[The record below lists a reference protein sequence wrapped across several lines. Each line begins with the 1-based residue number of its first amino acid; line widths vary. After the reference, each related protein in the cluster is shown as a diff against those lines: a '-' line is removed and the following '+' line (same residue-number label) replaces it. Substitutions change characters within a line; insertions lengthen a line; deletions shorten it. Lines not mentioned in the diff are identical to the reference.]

1 MTDFEIAEMRK
12 QMNREEG
19 IEPEDGGVNVGD
31 TDGITNEPADQKD
44 QEPDDDTGVEDE
56 Q

>member
-1 MTDFEIAEMRK
+1 
-12 QMNREEG
+12 MNREAG
-19 IEPEDGGVNVGD
+19 IEPEEGGVNIGD

-44 QEPDDDTGVEDE
+44 QEPDDAIGDEDE